1 MSTFLSKICDSAQ
14 DSHVAPSF
22 SKGGHKVGDAFNG
35 IASYA
40 DVAEALSSCHIGYSL
55 DDYRIWADALSLD
68 NHGTEDRLTITLFA
82 DGFDDKND
90 ESSME
95 AYYDEFGID
104 NFYHNFA
111 ITTLGVHIKEK
122 GAWDDLVVD
131 CYVPT
136 ASITAEVV
144 SRLVNAICF
153 CYEEHCSLSEALQHL
168 KESVPELLFELQISV
183 EDIQQKFGED
193 VGYLDLPVSSA
204 VSEKDSFYN
213 KSAWGASESDITR
226 IISESNPVLE
236 YLGGGSGVMGKSLTF
251 AIKGMEDVSYIDIPV
266 TKTTTLREL
275 SDLISPDNLEFPSEV
290 SDSVD
295 RNSRFGDSWLIR
307 NMSDSGIRNFLH
319 HLLPGT
325 NPAIKFKGVHR
336 KGDGSSGLLIF
347 NLREGGVNYPIT
359 IPFTATTSAFDLK
372 ELIDPD
378 NLEHPAKGEFPSEV
392 SDSSK
397 RVKDEDDGWS
407 YDESTPFHFAVYTKE
422 SVLGKPIS
430 SISVF
435 VDHDDAGIA
444 HHRIDVEGLRGYV
457 PVDILDILESSS
469 LPDLEDAQEL
479 AELIM
484 ESYND
489 FYAKVYDQMYDL
501 VL

>member
-14 DSHVAPSF
+14 DSHVAPSL
-22 SKGGHKVGDAFNG
+22 SKGSHKVGDAFNG

-55 DDYRIWADALSLD
+55 DDYRIWANDLSLD
-68 NHGTEDRLTITLFA
+68 NHGTENRLTITLFA

-168 KESVPELLFELQISV
+168 KESVPELLFELQVSV

-226 IISESNPVLE
+226 IISESNPILE

-290 SDSVD
+290 SDS
-295 RNSRFGDSWLIR
+295 
-307 NMSDSGIRNFLH
+307 
-319 HLLPGT
+319 
-325 NPAIKFKGVHR
+325 
-336 KGDGSSGLLIF
+336 
-347 NLREGGVNYPIT
+347 
-359 IPFTATTSAFDLK
+359 
-372 ELIDPD
+372 
-378 NLEHPAKGEFPSEV
+378 
-392 SDSSK
+392 SK
-397 RVKDEDDGWS
+397 RVKDEDGGWS
-407 YDESTPFHFAVYTKE
+407 YDENTPFHFAVYTKE

-444 HHRIDVEGLRGYV
+444 HHWIDVENLRGYV
-457 PVDILDILESSS
+457 PIDLLDVLETTS

-489 FYAKVYDQMYDL
+489 FYAEVYDRMHSL
-501 VL
+501 VF